1 MVSIYKI
8 CIVNEFLTDFF
19 YESIG
24 DSSRKC
30 LTLRKWYYDIWAALY
45 FKLRLRL
52 RHSLSLIRTT
62 STNNYV
68 LLIEI
73 SIKNFNMTCA

>member
-24 DSSRKC
+24 DSSRKY
-30 LTLRKWYYDIWAALY
+30 LTLRKWYYDIHMGVTLFQIETKTFPLPY
-45 FKLRLRL
+45 K
-52 RHSLSLIRTT
+52 
-62 STNNYV
+62 NN
-68 LLIEI
+68 L
-73 SIKNFNMTCA
+73 N